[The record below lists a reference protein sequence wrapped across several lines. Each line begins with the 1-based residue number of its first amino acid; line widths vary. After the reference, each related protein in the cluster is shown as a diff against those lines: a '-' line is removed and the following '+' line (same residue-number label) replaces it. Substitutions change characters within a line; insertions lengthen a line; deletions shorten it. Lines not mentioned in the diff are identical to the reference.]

1 MVTVSLPIGATKIWK
16 NLPNFSD
23 LTVLVVEDDADSREL
38 LREVLAACG
47 AIVLEAD
54 NIQTAKE
61 CVSTLRTNLIV
72 TDLALP
78 GEDGASF
85 LRWLREQPRNK
96 GGTLPVIAVTAYSKE
111 YPPTELSGWAAYF
124 QKPLNIEEFVT
135 TIAAILKRPRQHE
148 A

>member
-1 MVTVSLPIGATKIWK
+1 MVSLPIGATNVWK
-16 NLPNFSD
+16 KLPDFSD
-23 LTVLVVEDDADSREL
+23 LTVLVVEDDADSRDL
-38 LREVLAACG
+38 LREILQACG

-85 LRWLREQPRNK
+85 LKWLREQPRHK

-124 QKPLNIEEFVT
+124 QKPLNIEEFIT
-135 TIAAILKRPRQHE
+135 TIAAILKRPRRTG

>member
-1 MVTVSLPIGATKIWK
+1 MSLPIGATNVWK

-23 LTVLVVEDDADSREL
+23 LTVLVVEDDPDSREL

>member
-1 MVTVSLPIGATKIWK
+1 MSLPIGATNVWK
-16 NLPNFSD
+16 KLPDFSD
-23 LTVLVVEDDADSREL
+23 LTVLVVEDDADSRDL
-38 LREVLAACG
+38 LREVLQACG

-85 LRWLREQPRNK
+85 LKWLREQPRHK

-124 QKPLNIEEFVT
+124 QKPLNIEEFIT
-135 TIAAILKRPRQHE
+135 TIAAILKRPKRTE